1 MISIKA
7 YIGERIKVL
16 AALLYPA
23 PYIRF
28 RILNIPILSP
38 MTYNLLFLSMSPV
51 SAIQDG
57 ARRENSA
64 DAYLRESLLIYCPT
78 ADSMMRLI

>member
-1 MISIKA
+1 
-7 YIGERIKVL
+7 
-16 AALLYPA
+16 
-23 PYIRF
+23 
-28 RILNIPILSP
+28 